1 MNELELQAKVIN
13 ELQLN
18 TPNPDIA
25 AKFGISL
32 VKVTRIKNK
41 YEEAVRNN
49 TVDKL
54 LNLDS
59 MVLDKATSLL
69 KTELASLDDNIE
81 SVATDIKN
89 SSALLAGLDEDL
101 ISTARIANNK
111 LRVMI
116 STADTAGELGM
127 LIDSLAT
134 LRNSFFNKN
143 VTTVA
148 IQNNIGSAAQ
158 YDFASDLPGEVVQ

>member
-18 TPNPDIA
+18 TPNPEIA
-25 AKFGISL
+25 AKFNISL
-32 VKVTRIKNK
+32 VKVARIKSK
-41 YEEAVRNN
+41 YEDAVRNN

-54 LNLDS
+54 LKLDTLL
-59 MVLDKATSLL
+59 LDKATDML
-69 KTELASLDDNIE
+69 KTELATLDENIDE
-81 SVATDIKN
+81 VKSGVKD
-89 SSALLAGLDEDL
+89 SSALLARLDDDL
-101 ISTARIANNK
+101 IATAHVANNK
-111 LRVMI
+111 LRIML

-134 LRNSFFNKN
+134 LRNSFFNTN

-148 IQNNIGSAAQ
+148 IQNNIGTAAQ
-158 YDFASDLPGEVVQ
+158 YDFASDLPGEIVQ